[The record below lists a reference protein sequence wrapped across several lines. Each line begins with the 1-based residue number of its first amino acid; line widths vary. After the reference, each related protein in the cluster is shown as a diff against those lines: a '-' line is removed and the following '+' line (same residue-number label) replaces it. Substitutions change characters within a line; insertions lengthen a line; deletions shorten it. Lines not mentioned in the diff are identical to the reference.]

1 MIPDDSLQ
9 ASVQDQH
16 ENLGKKRAKDV
27 SQQAI
32 YDFDRYE
39 MMSTTNQIQD
49 LLSKKLDTPKGSSG
63 SDQPNDND
71 NTVDMEDQFA
81 KVITTR
87 VTSSNQQ
94 TDHSRKMHPMSVN
107 LSPEPTKKPNNN
119 ALLYRK

>member
-1 MIPDDSLQ
+1 MISDDSLQ
-9 ASVQDQH
+9 TPVQVQH

-63 SDQPNDND
+63 SDQPNDDD
-71 NTVDMEDQFA
+71 NTEDMED
-81 KVITTR
+81 
-87 VTSSNQQ
+87 
-94 TDHSRKMHPMSVN
+94 
-107 LSPEPTKKPNNN
+107 
-119 ALLYRK
+119 